1 MGGKSRR
8 RGGRTLV
15 LGVLL
20 LAVWAAVAVRLF
32 DVQVV
37 RAEELDEQGLRQRI
51 TMRELAPRRGTIYD
65 RSGQVL
71 AFTIDA
77 TTLYAH
83 PGEVDDP
90 VFAAVQVANALGVP
104 APEIQAKLAS
114 DASFVYLARQ
124 LEGDAATAVA
134 DLDIPGVYTVSEPK
148 RVYPTGGA
156 AAHVVGFVDIDG
168 LGLDGLEYAFEDQLR
183 GRPGFIQFE
192 QSHGVPIP
200 HAEQDRVDAVPGTDL
215 VTSIDLSLQFV
226 AEETCEAT
234 VERTGAKRCSV
245 VVLDP
250 ESGEILA
257 MVVTPGFDP
266 GDRGAY
272 DADELIARQQNLAV
286 RSLYEPG
293 STMKLVTIGAAL
305 EAGVITPTTTFEVPP
320 EIEFEDPEL
329 DKTWRFTDVSRTTT
343 ESLSVADI
351 VTLSSNVGTIMI
363 EQEMGYER
371 HRDALTQWG
380 FGATVG
386 LDLAGEAQGSVNLD
400 PTCVTCGPSVAI
412 GYSVNTTLVQMAS
425 VFGAVANDG
434 VLVTPHF
441 VTRTDRSGTV
451 VDVDVDSRE
460 IVSRETAATL
470 RALLRNVV
478 ESDAGTGRAA
488 RIEGYAVGGKTGTSR
503 VHEDG
508 EYHDDRFMASF
519 IGMAPIDDPRLV
531 VAVLVEEPQKP
542 TYSGGTAAAPAFAEV
557 MLKALHQLGIEPD
570 A

>member
-1 MGGKSRR
+1 MGGERR
-8 RGGRTLV
+8 LRIGRPLV
-15 LGVLL
+15 LGALL
-20 LAVWAAVAVRLF
+20 LAVWALVAVRLF
-32 DVQVV
+32 EVQVV
-37 RAEELDEQGLRQRI
+37 RADELDEQGLRQRL
-51 TMRELAPRRGTIYD
+51 TMQELAPRRGTIYD

-83 PGEVDDP
+83 PHEVDDP
-90 VFAAVQVANALGVP
+90 VFASVAIANALGVP
-104 APEIQAKLAS
+104 APEIERRLRS
-114 DASFVYLARQ
+114 ESSFVYLARQ
-124 LEGDAATAVA
+124 LEGEEALAVA
-134 DLDIPGVYTVSEPK
+134 ELEIPGVYTVNEPK
-148 RVYPTGGA
+148 RVYPTAGA

-168 LGLDGLEYAFEDQLR
+168 VGLDGLEYAFEDELR

-192 QSHGVPIP
+192 QSKGVPIP
-200 HAEQDRVDAVPGTDL
+200 HGKQDRVDAIPGTDL
-215 VTSIDLSLQFV
+215 VTTLDLSLQFV

-234 VERTGAKRCSV
+234 IERTGAKRCSV

-250 ESGEILA
+250 GTGEILA

-266 GDRGAY
+266 GDRGGL
-272 DADELIARQQNLAV
+272 DAETLLSRQQNIAV

-305 EAGVITPTTTFEVPP
+305 EAGIVTPTTTFDVPP
-320 EIEFEDPEL
+320 EIEFEDPEI
-329 DKTWRFTDVSRTTT
+329 DKTWRFTDIDHT
-343 ESLSVADI
+343 ETEQLSVTDI
-351 VTLSSNVGTIMI
+351 VTRSSNVGTIMI
-363 EQEMGYER
+363 EQELGYVR
-371 HRDALTQWG
+371 HRDALTRWG
-380 FGATVG
+380 FGAVSG
-386 LDLAGEAQGSVNLD
+386 VDLAGEAQGSVNLE

-412 GYSVNTTLVQMAS
+412 GYSINTTLVQMAS
-425 VFGAVANDG
+425 VYGAVANDG

-441 VTRTDRSGTV
+441 VRSTDRAGELN
-451 VDVDVDSRE
+451 DVEVDSRE
-460 IVSRETAATL
+460 IVSPATASTL

-478 ESDAGTGRAA
+478 EADEGTGRGA
-488 RIEGYAVGGKTGTSR
+488 RIEGYSVGGKTGTSR
-503 VHEDG
+503 VFEDG